1 MKKTSSTESRLP
13 AAATFSSL
21 PWWLPLV
28 RGNCGRCMVPTS
40 NAVVVVIPMLPLVC
54 SCTFSGCVHLHF
66 QSTQQQHRMR
76 PDRGGTIFTPS
87 CNSIT
92 KQVLLRGMSPTT
104 SSSSSSGSSPEGG
117 EGLLEGSSGKN
128 EAEQKSLMQQQRQ
141 AEVLSLRER
150 GAELEERLQ
159 AARTALTSARERR
172 EFMEEEAE
180 QVQFLLSL
188 AYSHPFLAVSS
199 SHCCCSKRLISPRRA
214 VRHLQCARLLPSLH
228 GAVPSIYTLP
238 LPAHLHTADEKL
250 SPQARD
256 YGNKLAQEM
265 ARLGR
270 ITRTL
275 PPDEGASLEKLR
287 RLVATLTEIERQE
300 QAALEQGK
308 AREAALR
315 AEIAEFTGET
325 AGDGGGGGGGPG
337 EKAVAVVSPPPD
349 AAPATAG
356 GPAGEGGGGAGK
368 GRVLEK
374 AVDDPLAAM
383 AEPQGQ
389 EKEDKSGAGKIVGAV
404 PAAGGGALSVPRTAV
419 VLGGGENGGG
429 GGGGPAER
437 KANHRKKPALEGK
450 ALFAE
455 GLHRIE
461 AAYEMAAAEREES
474 ASRLSRLR
482 LAVARRQREED
493 AALGH
498 AELLQ
503 YLLRFEELGQHSL
516 ERQEQLRRCRAER
529 STLSLTREL
538 LAKQA
543 RLLETIAG
551 GVEEA
556 SKGGK
561 GVREAYLRQIKGI
574 VEASGDVGW

>member
-1 MKKTSSTESRLP
+1 
-13 AAATFSSL
+13 
-21 PWWLPLV
+21 
-28 RGNCGRCMVPTS
+28 
-40 NAVVVVIPMLPLVC
+40 
-54 SCTFSGCVHLHF
+54 
-66 QSTQQQHRMR
+66 
-76 PDRGGTIFTPS
+76 
-87 CNSIT
+87 
-92 KQVLLRGMSPTT
+92 MSPTT

-117 EGLLEGSSGKN
+117 EGLLEGSSGRN
-128 EAEQKSLMQQQRQ
+128 EAKQKSLMQQQRQ

-180 QVQFLLSL
+180 Q
-188 AYSHPFLAVSS
+188 
-199 SHCCCSKRLISPRRA
+199 
-214 VRHLQCARLLPSLH
+214 
-228 GAVPSIYTLP
+228 
-238 LPAHLHTADEKL
+238 
-250 SPQARD
+250 ARD

-275 PPDEGASLEKLR
+275 PPDESASLEKLR

-325 AGDGGGGGGGPG
+325 AGDGGGGGGGGPG
-337 EKAVAVVSPPPD
+337 EKAAAVVSPPPD

-356 GPAGEGGGGAGK
+356 APGGEGGGGARK
-368 GRVLEK
+368 GREGAGFVLEK

-383 AEPQGQ
+383 AEPQEQ
-389 EKEDKSGAGKIVGAV
+389 EGEDKSGVGKIVGAV
-404 PAAGGGALSVPRTAV
+404 PAAGGGAVSVPRTAV
-419 VLGGGENGGG
+419 VLGGGENG

-461 AAYEMAAAEREES
+461 AAYEVAAAEREES
-474 ASRLSRLR
+474 AARLSRLR

-574 VEASGDVGW
+574 VESVEDSLEDQTRLLDSVRRRRHAAEELQASVREDRKRFFAGTKELSDECYRYESLNAHLALMQR

>member
-1 MKKTSSTESRLP
+1 
-13 AAATFSSL
+13 
-21 PWWLPLV
+21 
-28 RGNCGRCMVPTS
+28 
-40 NAVVVVIPMLPLVC
+40 
-54 SCTFSGCVHLHF
+54 
-66 QSTQQQHRMR
+66 
-76 PDRGGTIFTPS
+76 
-87 CNSIT
+87 
-92 KQVLLRGMSPTT
+92 MSPTT
-104 SSSSSSGSSPEGG
+104 SSSSSGGSSPEGG
-117 EGLLEGSSGKN
+117 EGLFEGSSGKN
-128 EAEQKSLMQQQRQ
+128 EAEQKSLMQQQRR

-180 QVQFLLSL
+180 Q
-188 AYSHPFLAVSS
+188 
-199 SHCCCSKRLISPRRA
+199 
-214 VRHLQCARLLPSLH
+214 
-228 GAVPSIYTLP
+228 
-238 LPAHLHTADEKL
+238 
-250 SPQARD
+250 ARD

-270 ITRTL
+270 ITRML
-275 PPDEGASLEKLR
+275 PPDESASLEKLR
-287 RLVATLTEIERQE
+287 RLVAALTEIERQE

-356 GPAGEGGGGAGK
+356 APAGEGGGGAGK
-368 GRVLEK
+368 GREGGGFVLEK

-383 AEPQGQ
+383 AEPQKQ
-389 EKEDKSGAGKIVGAV
+389 EEEDKSGAGKIVGAV
-404 PAAGGGALSVPRTAV
+404 PAAGGGAVSVPRTAV
-419 VLGGGENGGG
+419 VLGGGENGG

-461 AAYEMAAAEREES
+461 AAYEVAAAEREES
-474 ASRLSRLR
+474 AARLSRLR

-574 VEASGDVGW
+574 VESVEDSLEDQTRLLDNVRRRRHAAEELQASVREDRKRFFAGTKELSDECYRYESLNAHLALMQR

>member
-1 MKKTSSTESRLP
+1 
-13 AAATFSSL
+13 
-21 PWWLPLV
+21 
-28 RGNCGRCMVPTS
+28 
-40 NAVVVVIPMLPLVC
+40 
-54 SCTFSGCVHLHF
+54 
-66 QSTQQQHRMR
+66 
-76 PDRGGTIFTPS
+76 
-87 CNSIT
+87 
-92 KQVLLRGMSPTT
+92 
-104 SSSSSSGSSPEGG
+104 
-117 EGLLEGSSGKN
+117 
-128 EAEQKSLMQQQRQ
+128 
-141 AEVLSLRER
+141 
-150 GAELEERLQ
+150 AELEERLQ

-180 QVQFLLSL
+180 Q
-188 AYSHPFLAVSS
+188 
-199 SHCCCSKRLISPRRA
+199 
-214 VRHLQCARLLPSLH
+214 
-228 GAVPSIYTLP
+228 
-238 LPAHLHTADEKL
+238 
-250 SPQARD
+250 ARD

-275 PPDEGASLEKLR
+275 PPDESASLEKLR

-325 AGDGGGGGGGPG
+325 AGDGGAGGGGGPAQ
-337 EKAVAVVSPPPD
+337 KAAAVVSPPPD

-356 GPAGEGGGGAGK
+356 APAGEGGGGARKRREG
-368 GRVLEK
+368 GGFVLEK

-383 AEPQGQ
+383 AEPQ
-389 EKEDKSGAGKIVGAV
+389 EHEEEDKSGAGKIVGAV
-404 PAAGGGALSVPRTAV
+404 PAAGGGAVSVPRTAV

-429 GGGGPAER
+429 GGPAER
-437 KANHRKKPALEGK
+437 KAKHRKKPALEGK

-461 AAYEMAAAEREES
+461 AAYEVAAAEREES
-474 ASRLSRLR
+474 AARLSRLR

-543 RLLETIAG
+543 KLLETIAG

-574 VEASGDVGW
+574 VEVSGDVGW

>member
-1 MKKTSSTESRLP
+1 MTPNTTGSSS
-13 AAATFSSL
+13 
-21 PWWLPLV
+21 
-28 RGNCGRCMVPTS
+28 
-40 NAVVVVIPMLPLVC
+40 
-54 SCTFSGCVHLHF
+54 
-66 QSTQQQHRMR
+66 
-76 PDRGGTIFTPS
+76 
-87 CNSIT
+87 
-92 KQVLLRGMSPTT
+92 

-117 EGLLEGSSGKN
+117 EGPSEGSSGQN
-128 EAEQKSLMQQQRQ
+128 GAEQKSLMQQQRQ

-180 QVQFLLSL
+180 Q
-188 AYSHPFLAVSS
+188 
-199 SHCCCSKRLISPRRA
+199 
-214 VRHLQCARLLPSLH
+214 
-228 GAVPSIYTLP
+228 
-238 LPAHLHTADEKL
+238 
-250 SPQARD
+250 ARD

-265 ARLGR
+265 TRLGR

-275 PPDEGASLEKLR
+275 PPDESASLEKLR

-315 AEIAEFTGET
+315 AEIAEFTGVT
-325 AGDGGGGGGGPG
+325 AGGGGGDGGPG

-349 AAPATAG
+349 AAPATARA
-356 GPAGEGGGGAGK
+356 PTGEGGGGVGK
-368 GRVLEK
+368 GREGGGFVLEK

-383 AEPQGQ
+383 AEPQEQQ
-389 EKEDKSGAGKIVGAV
+389 EEDKNGAGKIVGAV
-404 PAAGGGALSVPRTAV
+404 PVAGGRAVSVPRTAV
-419 VLGGGENGGG
+419 VLGGGENGS
-429 GGGGPAER
+429 GGPAER
-437 KANHRKKPALEGK
+437 KAYHRKKPALEGK

-461 AAYEMAAAEREES
+461 AAYEVAAAEREES

-493 AALGH
+493 AAPGH

-503 YLLRFEELGQHSL
+503 YLLRFEELGRHSQ
-516 ERQEQLRRCRAER
+516 ERQEQLRRCQAER
-529 STLSLTREL
+529 STLLLTREL
-538 LAKQA
+538 LANQA

-561 GVREAYLRQIKGI
+561 GVREAYMRQVKGI
-574 VEASGDVGW
+574 VEGVEDSLEDQTRLLDNVRRRRHAAEELQASVREDRKRFFAGTKELSDECYRYESLNAHLALMRR

>member
-1 MKKTSSTESRLP
+1 
-13 AAATFSSL
+13 
-21 PWWLPLV
+21 
-28 RGNCGRCMVPTS
+28 
-40 NAVVVVIPMLPLVC
+40 
-54 SCTFSGCVHLHF
+54 
-66 QSTQQQHRMR
+66 
-76 PDRGGTIFTPS
+76 
-87 CNSIT
+87 
-92 KQVLLRGMSPTT
+92 
-104 SSSSSSGSSPEGG
+104 
-117 EGLLEGSSGKN
+117 
-128 EAEQKSLMQQQRQ
+128 MQQQRQ

-159 AARTALTSARERR
+159 AARIALTSARERR

-180 QVQFLLSL
+180 Q
-188 AYSHPFLAVSS
+188 
-199 SHCCCSKRLISPRRA
+199 
-214 VRHLQCARLLPSLH
+214 
-228 GAVPSIYTLP
+228 
-238 LPAHLHTADEKL
+238 
-250 SPQARD
+250 ARD
-256 YGNKLAQEM
+256 YGDKLAQEM

-275 PPDEGASLEKLR
+275 PPDESASLEKLR

-315 AEIAEFTGET
+315 TEIAEFTGET
-325 AGDGGGGGGGPG
+325 TGDGGGGGGGPG
-337 EKAVAVVSPPPD
+337 EEAVAVVSPPPD

-356 GPAGEGGGGAGK
+356 APAGEGGGRAGK
-368 GRVLEK
+368 GREGGGFVLEK

-383 AEPQGQ
+383 AEPQEHQ
-389 EKEDKSGAGKIVGAV
+389 EEDKSGAGNIVGAV
-404 PAAGGGALSVPRTAV
+404 PAAGVGTVSVLRTAV

-437 KANHRKKPALEGK
+437 ANHRKKPALEGK

-461 AAYEMAAAEREES
+461 AAYEVAVAEREES
-474 ASRLSRLR
+474 AARLSRLR

-529 STLSLTREL
+529 LMLSLTREL

-556 SKGGK
+556 STGGK

-574 VEASGDVGW
+574 VEVSGDVGW

>member
-1 MKKTSSTESRLP
+1 LIGWPIQGEKTSVFCSR
-13 AAATFSSL
+13 ASSAT
-21 PWWLPLV
+21 WE
-28 RGNCGRCMVPTS
+28 
-40 NAVVVVIPMLPLVC
+40 
-54 SCTFSGCVHLHF
+54 
-66 QSTQQQHRMR
+66 Q
-76 PDRGGTIFTPS
+76 
-87 CNSIT
+87 
-92 KQVLLRGMSPTT
+92 QVLLRGMSTTMHT

-117 EGLLEGSSGKN
+117 EGLLEGSSVKN
-128 EAEQKSLMQQQRQ
+128 EAEQNSLMQQQRQ
-141 AEVLSLRER
+141 VEVLSLRER

-159 AARTALTSARERR
+159 AARTALTSARDRR

-180 QVQFLLSL
+180 
-188 AYSHPFLAVSS
+188 
-199 SHCCCSKRLISPRRA
+199 
-214 VRHLQCARLLPSLH
+214 
-228 GAVPSIYTLP
+228 
-238 LPAHLHTADEKL
+238 
-250 SPQARD
+250 QARD

-275 PPDEGASLEKLR
+275 PPDESASLEKLR

-315 AEIAEFTGET
+315 AEIADFTGET
-325 AGDGGGGGGGPG
+325 AGDSGGGGGGPG
-337 EKAVAVVSPPPD
+337 EKAVVVVSPPPD

-356 GPAGEGGGGAGK
+356 APAGEGGGGAGK
-368 GRVLEK
+368 RREGGGFVLEK

-383 AEPQGQ
+383 AEPQEQ
-389 EKEDKSGAGKIVGAV
+389 EEEDKSGAGNIVGAV
-404 PAAGGGALSVPRTAV
+404 PAAGGGAVSVPRTTV

-429 GGGGPAER
+429 GGPAER
-437 KANHRKKPALEGK
+437 KANHKKKPALEGK

-461 AAYEMAAAEREES
+461 AAYEVAAAEREES

-574 VEASGDVGW
+574 VEVSGDVGW